1 MFRDRTDA
9 GEKLAIRLQHLKQEG
24 PVVIALPRGGVPVA
38 FEVAKALEAPL
49 DIILIRKIGAPG
61 QPELAVGAV
70 TDGDHAEVVI
80 NKDIA
85 QATGA
90 SADYIER
97 QKEAELKRIEERRA
111 RYFTGIPRPDI
122 EGRTVIVIDDGI
134 ATGATMRVAV
144 KAFAR
149 RGAKRLV
156 VAVPVAP
163 PDTVE
168 SLRQE
173 VDEVVCLDVPEFFH
187 AVGAFY
193 RDFTQ
198 TKDED
203 VVDLLERAAVF
214 HRLHSRPSGSDR

>member
-9 GEKLAIRLQHLKQEG
+9 GEKLAIRLQHLKQER

-70 TDGDHAEVVI
+70 TDGDRAEVVI

-203 VVDLLERAAVF
+203 VIDLLERAAVF
-214 HRLHSRPSGSDR
+214 HRPHSRLSGSDR

>member
-9 GEKLAIRLQHLKQEG
+9 GEKLAIRLQHLKQEH

-49 DIILIRKIGAPG
+49 DVILIRKIGAPG

-70 TDGDHAEVVI
+70 TDGGHAEVVI

-97 QKEAELKRIEERRA
+97 QKEVELKHIEERRA
-111 RYFTGIPRPDI
+111 RYFTGVPRPDI
-122 EGRTVIVIDDGI
+122 EGRTVIMIDDGI
-134 ATGATMRVAV
+134 ATGATVRVAV
-144 KAFAR
+144 KAFER
-149 RGAKRLV
+149 RGAGRLI

-168 SLRQE
+168 SLQQE
-173 VDEVVCLDVPEFFH
+173 VDEVVCLDAPEFFH

-198 TKDED
+198 TKDEE
-203 VVDLLERAAVF
+203 VIDLLERAAVF
-214 HRLHSRPSGSDR
+214 HRPQSRPAGSD

>member
-9 GEKLAIRLQHLKQEG
+9 GEKLAIRLQHLKPEH

-38 FEVAKALEAPL
+38 FEVAKVLEAPL
-49 DIILIRKIGAPG
+49 DLILIRKIGAPG

-70 TDGDHAEVVI
+70 TDGGRAEVVI

-85 QATGA
+85 RATGA
-90 SADYIER
+90 SAEYIER

-144 KAFAR
+144 RAFER
-149 RGAKRLV
+149 RGAGRLV

-168 SLRQE
+168 SLQRE
-173 VDEVVCLDVPEFFH
+173 VNEVVCLDAPEAFH

-198 TKDED
+198 TTDEE
-203 VVDLLERAAVF
+203 VIDLLERAAVF
-214 HRLHSRPSGSDR
+214 HPPRSRPAGSDR

>member
-9 GEKLAIRLQHLKQEG
+9 GEKLAIRLQHLKPEH

-38 FEVAKALEAPL
+38 FEVAKVLEAPL
-49 DIILIRKIGAPG
+49 DVILIRKIGAPG

-70 TDGDHAEVVI
+70 TDGGHAEVVI

-85 QATGA
+85 RATGA
-90 SADYIER
+90 SAEYIER
-97 QKEAELKRIEERRA
+97 QKEAELKRIEERRV

-122 EGRTVIVIDDGI
+122 EGRTVIAIDDGI

-144 KAFAR
+144 KAFER
-149 RGAKRLV
+149 RGAGRLV

-163 PDTVE
+163 PDTIE
-168 SLRQE
+168 SLQQE
-173 VDEVVCLDVPEFFH
+173 VDEVVCLDAPEFFH

-198 TKDED
+198 TQDED
-203 VVDLLERAAVF
+203 VIDLLQRAAVF
-214 HRLHSRPSGSDR
+214 SRPQGPSTGSDR

>member
-9 GEKLAIRLQHLKQEG
+9 GEKLAIRLQHLKQER

-70 TDGDHAEVVI
+70 TDGDRAEVVI

-111 RYFTGIPRPDI
+111 RYFTSTPRPEI

-134 ATGATMRVAV
+134 
-144 KAFAR
+144 
-149 RGAKRLV
+149 
-156 VAVPVAP
+156 
-163 PDTVE
+163 
-168 SLRQE
+168 
-173 VDEVVCLDVPEFFH
+173 
-187 AVGAFY
+187 
-193 RDFTQ
+193 
-198 TKDED
+198 
-203 VVDLLERAAVF
+203 
-214 HRLHSRPSGSDR
+214 